1 LEASSRMATAL
12 PDDVAPLISFPV
24 AEGAVGEI
32 ADRLRAW
39 LAIEPA
45 RRREIGATLARR
57 VDELWSWE
65 GVARGV
71 VAASQGK
78 LDELSPP

>member
-1 LEASSRMATAL
+1 
-12 PDDVAPLISFPV
+12 LISFPV
-24 AEGAVGEI
+24 AEDAVTEL

-39 LAIEPA
+39 LATEPA
-45 RRREIGATLARR
+45 RRREVGATLARR

-71 VAASQGK
+71 IAASREQ
-78 LDELSPP
+78 LDLLSPP